1 MKNKLVLFITGC
13 FALVLSSCLKSDE
26 IVGVEA
32 IKNCQIHTFS
42 LSHDSVSGLDTV
54 KFTIDQLTGRIFNI
68 DSLPFGTKIEKVVCK
83 IGFANSSVIGGVEAS
98 PEAYPDSTYYLS
110 SLSDSIDFSAPVK
123 FVVHAYDQVT
133 TKVYMAQVN
142 IHQVVPD
149 SMVWSMYA
157 NPMIGITVKDQKVV
171 TYDYNGSENYFMY
184 VKPAESGKPYQLYY
198 APVSAPKGWQSLSL
212 TGLPSDGLLISQ
224 ITEYNKALYVPA
236 TNGTLYRSE
245 DGLTW
250 SAVENAPSVKYVLG
264 SVKQGT
270 KQPSALATIVDQEG
284 KLAFYAMNESMEWIA
299 GDAVPSGFPVTGFS
313 NLQYAAMYHEYLM
326 TAGGR
331 TVDNQ
336 VVNTTW
342 ATMDGISWALMAS
355 GDANFTKREG
365 AMITNYD
372 DKFFLIGG
380 IDASNKALKDMY
392 QSIDY
397 GISWSLID
405 SMVVLPTDYAARG
418 FSSIIVDK
426 ENFVNIFGG
435 KISTGSNDLNQLWRG
450 RINRLIPK
458 E

>member
-13 FALVLSSCLKSDE
+13 FALVLSSCLKSEDVTDIE
-26 IVGVEA
+26 MV
-32 IKNCQIHTFS
+32 KNCQISSFK
-42 LSHDSVSGLDTV
+42 LSSDSISGLDAV

-68 DSLPFGTKIEKVVCK
+68 DSLPFGTKIEKVVCT
-83 IGFANSSVIGGVEAS
+83 ITAASSYALSGIEVS
-98 PEAYPDSTYYLS
+98 PYAYPDSTYYLDD
-110 SLSDSIDFSAPVK
+110 LSDSINFSAPVK

-149 SMVWSMYA
+149 SMVWSMYV
-157 NPMIGITVKDQKVV
+157 NPMIGIAVKEQKVV
-171 TYDYNGSENYFMY
+171 TCDYNGSENYFMY
-184 VKPAESGKPYQLYY
+184 VKPAESGKSYQLYH

-224 ITEYNKALYVPA
+224 ITEYDNALYVPA
-236 TNGTLYRSE
+236 TNGTLYRSG

-250 SAVENAPSVKYVLG
+250 SAVENAPPVKYVLG

-284 KLAFYAMNESMEWIA
+284 KPVFYAMNESMEWIA
-299 GDAVPSGFPVTGFS
+299 GDAVPGGFPVTGFG

-331 TVDNQ
+331 TADNQ

-365 AMITNYD
+365 AMIAKYD

-392 QSIDY
+392 QSIDC
-397 GISWSLID
+397 GISWSLIN

-418 FSSIIVDK
+418 FSSIFVDK

-435 KISTGSNDLNQLWRG
+435 KTGAGSNDLNQLWRG

>member
-13 FALVLSSCLKSDE
+13 FALVLSSCLKSEDVTDIE
-26 IVGVEA
+26 LV
-32 IKNCQIHTFS
+32 KNCQISSFK
-42 LSHDSVSGLDTV
+42 LSSDSISGLDTV

-68 DSLPFGTKIEKVVCK
+68 DSLPFGTKIEKVVCT
-83 IGFANSSVIGGVEAS
+83 ITAASSYALSGIEVS
-98 PEAYPDSTYYLS
+98 PYAYPDSTYYLNN
-110 SLSDSIDFSAPVK
+110 LSDSINFSAPVK

-212 TGLPSDGLLISQ
+212 TGLPS
-224 ITEYNKALYVPA
+224 A

-250 SAVENAPSVKYVLG
+250 SAVENAPFVKYVLG

-299 GDAVPSGFPVTGFS
+299 GDAVASGFPVTGFS

-326 TAGGR
+326 TASGR
-331 TVDNQ
+331 TADNQ

-435 KISTGSNDLNQLWRG
+435 KTSTGSNDLNQLWRG

>member
-13 FALVLSSCLKSDE
+13 FALVLSSCLNSDD
-26 IVGVEA
+26 ITDVEVV
-32 IKNCQIHTFS
+32 KNCQIHTFS
-42 LSHDSVSGLDTV
+42 LSHDSVPGLDTV

-68 DSLPFGTKIEKVVCK
+68 DSLPYGTEIEKVVCK
-83 IGFANSSVIGGVEAS
+83 IGFGNLSVGGVEVS

-133 TKVYMAQVN
+133 TKVYNAQVN

-157 NPMIGITVKDQKVV
+157 SSMIGISIKEQKVV
-171 TYDYNGSENYFMY
+171 AYDYNGSENYFMY
-184 VKPAESGKPYQLYY
+184 VKPADSGKPYQLYY
-198 APVSAPKGWQSLSL
+198 APVGTPEDWQSLSL

-224 ITEYNKALYVPA
+224 ITEFGNALYMPG
-236 TNGTLYRSE
+236 TNGDLYKSE
-245 DGLTW
+245 DGLAW
-250 SAVENAPSVKYVLG
+250 SVVENAPSVRYILG
-264 SVKQGT
+264 SVKQGAR
-270 KQPSALATIVDQEG
+270 QASALATIVDKDG
-284 KLAFYAMNESMEWIA
+284 SLTFYSMNESMEWTA
-299 GDAVPSGFPVTGFS
+299 GDAVPGEFPVTGFG
-313 NLQYAAMYHEYLM
+313 NLQYAAMYYEYLM
-326 TAGGR
+326 IAGGR
-331 TVDNQ
+331 TADNQ

-342 ATMDGISWALMAS
+342 ATMDGTSWALMAS

-365 AMITNYD
+365 AMVANYD
-372 DKFFLIGG
+372 NKFFLIGG
-380 IDASNKALKDMY
+380 IDASNKALKDIY

-397 GISWSLID
+397 GISWSVVD
-405 SMVVLPTDYAARG
+405 SMVVLPADYVARG
-418 FSSIIVDK
+418 FSSIIVDE

-435 KISTGSNDLNQLWRG
+435 KTSAGSNDLNQLWRG

>member
-1 MKNKLVLFITGC
+1 MFLMKNKLVLFITGC

-171 TYDYNGSENYFMY
+171 TYDYNG
-184 VKPAESGKPYQLYY
+184 VAQVVG
-198 APVSAPKGWQSLSL
+198 
-212 TGLPSDGLLISQ
+212 
-224 ITEYNKALYVPA
+224 
-236 TNGTLYRSE
+236 GTLA
-245 DGLTW
+245 DGQHLRDLLYCVHQLCGLR
-250 SAVENAPSVKYVLG
+250 AV
-264 SVKQGT
+264 
-270 KQPSALATIVDQEG
+270 
-284 KLAFYAMNESMEWIA
+284 
-299 GDAVPSGFPVTGFS
+299 
-313 NLQYAAMYHEYLM
+313 
-326 TAGGR
+326 GR
-331 TVDNQ
+331 RL
-336 VVNTTW
+336 
-342 ATMDGISWALMAS
+342 DGI
-355 GDANFTKREG
+355 G
-365 AMITNYD
+365 
-372 DKFFLIGG
+372 
-380 IDASNKALKDMY
+380 
-392 QSIDY
+392 
-397 GISWSLID
+397 
-405 SMVVLPTDYAARG
+405 
-418 FSSIIVDK
+418 SSDHLRY
-426 ENFVNIFGG
+426 
-435 KISTGSNDLNQLWRG
+435 S
-450 RINRLIPK
+450 RIRV
-458 E
+458 

>member
-13 FALVLSSCLKSDE
+13 FALVLSSCLKSEDVTDIE
-26 IVGVEA
+26 LV
-32 IKNCQIHTFS
+32 KNCQISSFK
-42 LSHDSVSGLDTV
+42 LSSDSISGLDTV

-68 DSLPFGTKIEKVVCK
+68 DSLPFGTKIEKVVCT
-83 IGFANSSVIGGVEAS
+83 ITAASSYALSGIEVS
-98 PEAYPDSTYYLS
+98 PYAYPDSTYYLNN
-110 SLSDSIDFSAPVK
+110 LSDSINFSAPVK

-224 ITEYNKALYVPA
+224 ITEYNNALYVPA

-313 NLQYAAMYHEYLM
+313 NLQYAAMYHDCLLY
-326 TAGGR
+326 T
-331 TVDNQ
+331 
-336 VVNTTW
+336 
-342 ATMDGISWALMAS
+342 S
-355 GDANFTKREG
+355 DAADE
-365 AMITNYD
+365 
-372 DKFFLIGG
+372 
-380 IDASNKALKDMY
+380 
-392 QSIDY
+392 
-397 GISWSLID
+397 
-405 SMVVLPTDYAARG
+405 
-418 FSSIIVDK
+418 
-426 ENFVNIFGG
+426 
-435 KISTGSNDLNQLWRG
+435 
-450 RINRLIPK
+450 
-458 E
+458 

>member
-1 MKNKLVLFITGC
+1 MFLMKNKLVLFITGC

-171 TYDYNGSENYFMY
+171 TYDYNGSEN
-184 VKPAESGKPYQLYY
+184 
-198 APVSAPKGWQSLSL
+198 
-212 TGLPSDGLLISQ
+212 
-224 ITEYNKALYVPA
+224 
-236 TNGTLYRSE
+236 
-245 DGLTW
+245 
-250 SAVENAPSVKYVLG
+250 
-264 SVKQGT
+264 
-270 KQPSALATIVDQEG
+270 
-284 KLAFYAMNESMEWIA
+284 
-299 GDAVPSGFPVTGFS
+299 
-313 NLQYAAMYHEYLM
+313 
-326 TAGGR
+326 
-331 TVDNQ
+331 
-336 VVNTTW
+336 
-342 ATMDGISWALMAS
+342 
-355 GDANFTKREG
+355 
-365 AMITNYD
+365 
-372 DKFFLIGG
+372 
-380 IDASNKALKDMY
+380 
-392 QSIDY
+392 
-397 GISWSLID
+397 
-405 SMVVLPTDYAARG
+405 
-418 FSSIIVDK
+418 
-426 ENFVNIFGG
+426 
-435 KISTGSNDLNQLWRG
+435 
-450 RINRLIPK
+450 
-458 E
+458 

>member
-1 MKNKLVLFITGC
+1 M
-13 FALVLSSCLKSDE
+13 
-26 IVGVEA
+26 
-32 IKNCQIHTFS
+32 
-42 LSHDSVSGLDTV
+42 
-54 KFTIDQLTGRIFNI
+54 
-68 DSLPFGTKIEKVVCK
+68 VCK

-224 ITEYNKALYVPA
+224 ITEYNNALYVPA

-313 NLQYAAMYHEYLM
+313 NQRPRDTIHGSPSRINHLVVHG
-326 TAGGR
+326 TSAGGH
-331 TVDNQ
+331 Q
-336 VVNTTW
+336 VL
-342 ATMDGISWALMAS
+342 MIHCGILEIAKSGNRESARHRIS
-355 GDANFTKREG
+355 GDPLHGFVHRIERPFRE
-365 AMITNYD
+365 I
-372 DKFFLIGG
+372 
-380 IDASNKALKDMY
+380 
-392 QSIDY
+392 
-397 GISWSLID
+397 
-405 SMVVLPTDYAARG
+405 R
-418 FSSIIVDK
+418 
-426 ENFVNIFGG
+426 FG
-435 KISTGSNDLNQLWRG
+435 
-450 RINRLIPK
+450 
-458 E
+458 